1 MINVRMGVGRHLHLP
16 GVRSLT
22 TAMEPEKELRIER
35 PAIYVGLTAG
45 RGRGVFAARAYAAGE
60 EIEVCP
66 VIVCGGAEATA
77 LLDRTEL
84 FNYYFAWGEGD
95 EGCAIALGFGSLYN
109 HSYRPN
115 ADHVRNFPEGTV
127 TVTACRPI
135 AAGEEITINYMGKTD
150 CRDPVWFEMR
160 EKE

>member
-1 MINVRMGVGRHLHLP
+1 
-16 GVRSLT
+16 
-22 TAMEPEKELRIER
+22 MEPEKELCIER
-35 PAIYVGLTAG
+35 RRSTSASP
-45 RGRGVFAARAYAAGE
+45 RGAAAASLPHGICAGE
-60 EIEVCP
+60 GSRSAGDRLRRGER
-66 VIVCGGAEATA
+66 GAPGP
-77 LLDRTEL
+77 DEL
-84 FNYYFAWGEGD
+84 FNYSFAWGEGH